1 MALAV
6 NTPTH
11 LKELGLL
18 PDKTND
24 DESRENIGYL
34 FHVAL
39 QKLVFLPFAYT
50 MDLWRWRLFEGEV
63 GQNDLNSHWWEIR
76 RQLQGIDAPVE
87 RSEDDF
93 DAGAKYH
100 IPGNFNWSNRL
111 KYLPYTILI
120 AISVSSQCPL
130 RQVCVKK

>member
-100 IPGNFNWSNRL
+100 IPGNFKTGR
-111 KYLPYTILI
+111 T
-120 AISVSSQCPL
+120 V
-130 RQVCVKK
+130 